1 MTTRI
6 STNIWKQPPDF
17 MADPVITGQLYSD
30 EPYIDLKSSSDEVA
44 EIAADYVGSYVYIDG
59 ENVLMDIGD
68 PYTFVLHFHRALHG
82 IVAWADPAEETGG
95 VMLEGL
101 NKYYKDEGISPLNF
115 HCPHRQECSARYPES
130 FIEARAG
137 YVGPLYEERHLPRLL
152 FLSLDPG
159 ALPPSPAKRTVSYV
173 RKEVSKAIPENPHW
187 KYTHE
192 MAYKLL
198 RQFKPDLKPHGQY
211 DKTHTDLDL
220 RPSSYF
226 AHVNCVKCRQKSDSR
241 KQADQLLFSNCSRYI
256 HGELEVLNPDIIVT
270 QGRKAQEA
278 IQRKFIVRERE
289 VKDVTVP
296 DYKRLAHYETGF
308 IELGPSKRTVLW
320 IQTHHPTDYGR
331 FHPQSIH
338 VWPQYEKRVGRF
350 WETLKA
356 G

>member
-1 MTTRI
+1 
-6 STNIWKQPPDF
+6 
-17 MADPVITGQLYSD
+17 
-30 EPYIDLKSSSDEVA
+30 
-44 EIAADYVGSYVYIDG
+44 
-59 ENVLMDIGD
+59 
-68 PYTFVLHFHRALHG
+68 
-82 IVAWADPAEETGG
+82 
-95 VMLEGL
+95 MLEGL
-101 NKYYKDEGISPLNF
+101 NRYYEREGISSPNF
-115 HCPHRQECSARYPES
+115 HCQYHGACSKRYPKE

-198 RQFKPDLKPHGQY
+198 RQFRPDLKPHEQY

-226 AHVNCVKCRQKSDSR
+226 AHVNSVKCRQKSDSR
-241 KQADQLLFSNCSRYI
+241 KQADQLLFSNCSGFI

-278 IQRKFIVRERE
+278 IQECVQGREA
-289 VKDVTVP
+289 KDMTVG
-296 DYKRLAHYETGF
+296 DYKYPAHYEAGF
-308 IELGPSKRTVLW
+308 IAIGKQSVLW
-320 IQTHHPTDYGR
+320 LQTYHPTNYGR
-331 FHPQSIH
+331 FHPQRIH
-338 VWPQYEKRVGRF
+338 VWPQYEKRVGQF
-350 WETLKA
+350 WEALKA